1 MTLPKFK
8 VKPRKP
14 GKTKNHKLYMR
25 GESITKQSE
34 KDSCD
39 INLIMAHYVKTRVL
53 LHQRDNEPEYGF
65 ASSDTFNESMQI
77 VAKAQSMFAELPSGI
92 RSKFENNPA
101 KFLDFVQDE
110 RNLEEM
116 QEMGLANKRSNEKA
130 EIPIPA
136 KQSEA
141 KETKIAENL
150 KPSESEAKE

>member
-1 MTLPKFK
+1 MKKAFI

-14 GKTKNHKLYMR
+14 GTTKKQQLYMR
-25 GESITKQSE
+25 GKSITKQSE

-39 INLIMAHYVKTRVL
+39 INLIMAHYTKTGVL
-53 LHQRDNEPEYGF
+53 THQRDHEAEYGY

-77 VAKAQSMFAELPSGI
+77 VAKGQSMFAELPSAI

-110 RNLEEM
+110 GNLEEM
-116 QEMGLANKRSNEKA
+116 QEMGLANKRLNEKA
-130 EIPIPA
+130 EKPIPA

-141 KETKIAENL
+141 EETQKAETKNT
-150 KPSESEAKE
+150 SESESKE